1 MYAVGSLVATGYLY
15 NTVSEVKADRDSL
28 TQELQKTI
36 KERDTFLEQSDS
48 LKKDKTILEKSN
60 KDLQA
65 SVDTAKK
72 DLDKLKKEIKGLKG
86 DLTEQ
91 EKENKELQT
100 QISYKKEQQRKA
112 EEAEKA
118 KQAEE
123 KQKAEEERVA
133 QEQAKAQAIEE
144 ELESAS
150 EPVAVSTPVQE
161 SAPQGRTLVM
171 ESTAYSSDPA
181 DALGGGT
188 VTATGQNLLSNPIAV
203 AVDPNVIPL
212 GTKLHVEG
220 YGTAYAVDT
229 GGAIRGNIIDVHF
242 PTYSQ
247 CINWGR
253 RQVTV
258 TILS

>member
-1 MYAVGSLVATGYLY
+1 MTKVLITLYAVGSLGTMGYLC
-15 NTVSEVKADRDSL
+15 NSVNEVKADRENL
-28 TQELQKTI
+28 TSELQKAI
-36 KERDTFLEQSDS
+36 KERESSQEQNKELTDTN
-48 LKKDKTILEKSN
+48 TILEKSN
-60 KDLQA
+60 AEMQA
-65 SVDTAKK
+65 TVDKTNKE
-72 DLDKLKKEIKGLKG
+72 LDKLKKQVSGLKG
-86 DLTEQ
+86 DLDKKQKQNE
-91 EKENKELQT
+91 ELQT
-100 QISYKKEQQRKA
+100 QVALKKEKARKA
-112 EEAEKA
+112 EEAEA
-118 KQAEE
+118 VQ
-123 KQKAEEERVA
+123 VA
-133 QEQAKAQAIEE
+133 Q
-144 ELESAS
+144 
-150 EPVAVSTPVQE
+150 PVQE

-229 GGAIRGNIIDVHF
+229 GGAIKGNIIDVHF
-242 PTYSQ
+242 PTASQ
-247 CINWGR
+247 CNSWGR